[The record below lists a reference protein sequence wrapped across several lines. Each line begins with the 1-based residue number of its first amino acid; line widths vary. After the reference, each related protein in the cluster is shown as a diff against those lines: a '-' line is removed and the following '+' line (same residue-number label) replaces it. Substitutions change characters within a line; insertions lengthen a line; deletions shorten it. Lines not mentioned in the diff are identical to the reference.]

1 MLSLS
6 SSLKIYLYRGI
17 TDMRKSFNGL
27 SGLVE
32 QNFPGELLTGALFIF
47 SNRKRNMIK
56 ILYWDSDG
64 LALWYKRL
72 EKGRFKL
79 PGSGDKYE
87 LQRRELMAI
96 LEGVTPLRY
105 DRRFSLK

>member
-1 MLSLS
+1 
-6 SSLKIYLYRGI
+6 
-17 TDMRKSFNGL
+17 MRKSFNGL

-64 LALWYKRL
+64 FALWYKRL

-79 PGSGDKYE
+79 PGSGEKHE

-105 DRRFSLK
+105 DRRFCLK